1 MKRFSSSGVR
11 TAIISGGV
19 AAMTALVITGSP
31 AFAQRSAPA
40 VGGTP
45 IIVTG
50 SSGAKTV
57 FLGGHN
63 NFVTLGKLRLA
74 TGGWTIIAKAEVSGE
89 TDQVHCRL
97 AAGGNSDA
105 VDPQIDGS
113 TVFNQEVVLN
123 VAHVFRSAGS
133 VTFACNGSGASE
145 ALNNIKMTAI
155 KAGTLTMVR
164 L

>member
-1 MKRFSSSGVR
+1 MKWFSGSGVR

-19 AAMTALVITGSP
+19 AAATALVITGSP
-31 AFAQRSAPA
+31 ALAQRSAPTA
-40 VGGTP
+40 SGAP

-50 SSGAKTV
+50 SSGTKTV
-57 FLGGHN
+57 FLGGHG

-74 TGGWTIIAKAEVSGE
+74 SGGWTIFAKAEVSGQ
-89 TDQVHCRL
+89 TDQLHCRL
-97 AAGGNSDA
+97 VAGNNSDA
-105 VDPQIDGS
+105 VDPQIEGS
-113 TVFNQEVVLN
+113 TVFDQEVALN

-133 VTFACNGSGASE
+133 VTFACNSSGASE

-155 KAGTLTMVR
+155 KAGTLTIVR